1 MVNKARDIAK
11 KNNLEQKISQMK
23 FDLFKPNTKLIK
35 KFQQFQTWILD
46 PPRAGA
52 LELVRTLNKT
62 NSPQKIIYISCNP
75 DTLKRDL
82 YLFSENDYKVT
93 FLEGV
98 DMFPRTLH
106 SEMIAVIE
114 LDDEIELLE
123 RMVKENKKNNTKSY
137 KENKMKYIPKADIE
151 MMREDRYEASGNKKQ
166 KKFKY

>member
-1 MVNKARDIAK
+1 MRVHINKDFDLSCSKAYKIPIDPVNKFA
-11 KNNLEQKISQMK
+11 ISIHYYSPSPFTVEKDDNPWNVTNELGVQII
-23 FDLFKPNTKLIK
+23 KPLTK
-35 KFQQFQTWILD
+35 WGD
-46 PPRAGA
+46 
-52 LELVRTLNKT
+52 
-62 NSPQKIIYISCNP
+62 
-75 DTLKRDL
+75 
-82 YLFSENDYKVT
+82 ENDYKVT

-151 MMREDRYEASGNKKQ
+151 MVSVIENI
-166 KKFKY
+166 